1 MLAAPAD
8 FPMQRAQG
16 RAFVAFGAG
25 NRLADLAQ
33 QGSAKAMLPR
43 VSGPPEVVFL
53 NTSGGL
59 TDGDRLSYQLD
70 IAAGCR
76 ITATTQTAE
85 RAYASRGAPAVA
97 EVTATLGAGARLDWL
112 PQETILFE
120 DSHLHRSTTI
130 NLAGDAACLLVE
142 SVVLGRH
149 AMGETLTRAR
159 LTDRRLVLRD
169 ARPVW
174 AETLDITPEFLATA
188 NAALL
193 GEARAFAVIALIAPH
208 AEDAL
213 PTLRATLTHQGC
225 DSAAS
230 GWDGKCIAR
239 ILARDGWPLK
249 QQIATAL
256 AALRAGPLPRVW
268 QL

>member
-8 FPMQRAQG
+8 FPMQRALG
-16 RAFVAFGAG
+16 RARVAFGKG

-43 VSGPPEVVFL
+43 VSGGPEVVFL

-59 TDGDRLSYQLD
+59 TDGDRLSYSLE
-70 IAAGCR
+70 IAQECR

-85 RAYASRGAPAVA
+85 RAYASRGAAAHA
-97 EVTATLGAGARLDWL
+97 EVTAQVGAGGRLDWL

-120 DSHLHRSTTI
+120 DCHLRRSTTI
-130 NLAGDAACLLVE
+130 ALQGDAACLLTE

-149 AMGETLTRAR
+149 AMGESLTRAR
-159 LTDRRLVLRD
+159 LTDLRRVTRD
-169 ARPVW
+169 GRLVW
-174 AETLDITPEFLATA
+174 AETLQIDADFLATC

-193 GEARAFAVIALIAPH
+193 GDARAFAVIALIAPH

-213 PTLRATLTHQGC
+213 PALRAALTHKEC
-225 DSAAS
+225 HAAAS
-230 GWDGKCIAR
+230 GWDGKCVAR

-249 QQIATAL
+249 QQIARALTAL
-256 AALRAGPLPRVW
+256 RRGPLPRVW

>member
-1 MLAAPAD
+1 
-8 FPMQRAQG
+8 
-16 RAFVAFGAG
+16 
-25 NRLADLAQ
+25 
-33 QGSAKAMLPR
+33 
-43 VSGPPEVVFL
+43 
-53 NTSGGL
+53 
-59 TDGDRLSYQLD
+59 
-70 IAAGCR
+70 
-76 ITATTQTAE
+76 
-85 RAYASRGAPAVA
+85 
-97 EVTATLGAGARLDWL
+97 
-112 PQETILFE
+112 
-120 DSHLHRSTTI
+120 
-130 NLAGDAACLLVE
+130 
-142 SVVLGRH
+142 VVLGRH

-213 PTLRATLTHQGC
+213 PALRASLTHQGC